1 MCFSYTFLEPSYA
14 FIIIGPN
21 AHKFKVAFVADAYRY
36 THIFIH
42 IGIISRLHPT
52 METLFFICD
61 TLGVIVF
68 EALRIYVT
76 VNLYK
81 RVVQAKRCTSVSCP

>member
-14 FIIIGPN
+14 FIIIDPN

-36 THIFIH
+36 THILIH

-52 METLFFICD
+52 MET
-61 TLGVIVF
+61 
-68 EALRIYVT
+68 
-76 VNLYK
+76 
-81 RVVQAKRCTSVSCP
+81 